1 MEFIIKKLHVEIS
14 QSAKLVN
21 ATKYVMERNHMY
33 SVYNYQK
40 KIAEEKTLFNSVVSI
55 TLI

>member
-21 ATKYVMERNHMY
+21 ATKYVMERNHMF